1 MLIFLSH
8 WLARV
13 RRDRHESAP
22 LLSRPHLVC
31 GEDCRDTSV
40 AVPSGA
46 SAFIAGEGARIYS
59 LAAFRR
65 PASGPHLPAA

>member
-22 LLSRPHLVC
+22 LPSPPHLVHGNDRC
-31 GEDCRDTSV
+31 DTSV
-40 AVPSGA
+40 AVPSA
-46 SAFIAGEGARIYS
+46 PTAFIAGQGARLYS

-65 PASGPHLPAA
+65 PPSGPHLPAA